1 MDKVILLVSVGL
13 LLLSFSPM
21 LIILILET
29 TDMRQNPKRLEQVQS
44 ECDEIVNQ
52 LV

>member
-1 MDKVILLVSVGL
+1 MENFILLAVIGL

-21 LIILILET
+21 LIILIWDAIDLH
-29 TDMRQNPKRLEQVQS
+29 RNSKKLEQVQS
-44 ECDEIVNQ
+44 ERDDIINQ